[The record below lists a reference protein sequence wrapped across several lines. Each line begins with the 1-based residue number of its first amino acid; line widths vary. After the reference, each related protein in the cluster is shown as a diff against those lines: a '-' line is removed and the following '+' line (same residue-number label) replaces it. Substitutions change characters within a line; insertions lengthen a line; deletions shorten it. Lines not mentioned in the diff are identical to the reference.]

1 MSGLDEKPIII
12 PEETWLEQQ
21 NREISETMK
30 QDIWKNFKKNTLV
43 SILCF
48 LINVILGI
56 VYLLTDSMVW
66 IISFSFGSF
75 FLLSILF
82 DYRNKQEEIK
92 SVDDMFSVVRI
103 VST

>member
-48 LINVILGI
+48 LINVIPGI

-66 IISFSFGSF
+66 IISFSFGSL